1 MNYKLDEFQ
10 KKAIDFEGN
19 LLINAGPGSG
29 KTKILTLKV
38 IKELNRLKYRTSKI
52 AALTFTNR
60 AAEEISKRINF
71 EIEDNSKFWSGT
83 IHSFC
88 LNWIIKPYSCYLSE
102 LKNGYIII
110 DESEVRKL
118 KNKIK
123 QRYEIPYKKD
133 FITRR
138 SSKGHYLNNQEEF
151 NEAAKAYHEY
161 LREHKLVDYDLI
173 LFYSYMI
180 IKKFPLVSYN
190 LSRIFN
196 YFFID
201 EYQDTQ
207 DLQYHII
214 GQIVSSSKG
223 KCQYFIVGDVD
234 QAIYKSL
241 GGEVK
246 SSEEIEEIM
255 GGYPLRQLNLK
266 YNYRSTQRIVDFYN
280 NFCCSGNLMY
290 SLSNI
295 NSEEGVIEFDKNI
308 NVNRLTDRISCIIKE
323 NIEQG
328 VLPED
333 ICILA
338 PQWQMLTKTI
348 RNLRMNLPNL
358 NFNMPGLTLIPRN
371 SDNIWFKIAR
381 LILTYRLPDNY
392 LIRIKWANEI
402 LEELKS
408 ILKSNSELEN
418 FTPKK
423 FIKIVSTINIKNKII
438 TEYLEESFLLVMSQ
452 LNIDHLKNEALNFKW
467 ETFFE
472 SITKRMENQEFRG
485 VPNDAISTKEMFN
498 VDRGINANT
507 FHGVKGEEFET
518 VIAFGLLNGYIPN
531 WDIIINAPKYKDK
544 ESKQLLYVVCSRAKK
559 NLYLFSEKGRKTRK
573 QYSYKPNPHLA
584 SINFKDI

>member
-1 MNYKLDEFQ
+1 M
-10 KKAIDFEGN
+10 
-19 LLINAGPGSG
+19 
-29 KTKILTLKV
+29 
-38 IKELNRLKYRTSKI
+38 
-52 AALTFTNR
+52 
-60 AAEEISKRINF
+60 
-71 EIEDNSKFWSGT
+71 
-83 IHSFC
+83 
-88 LNWIIKPYSCYLSE
+88 
-102 LKNGYIII
+102 
-110 DESEVRKL
+110 
-118 KNKIK
+118 
-123 QRYEIPYKKD
+123 
-133 FITRR
+133 
-138 SSKGHYLNNQEEF
+138 
-151 NEAAKAYHEY
+151 
-161 LREHKLVDYDLI
+161 
-173 LFYSYMI
+173 
-180 IKKFPLVSYN
+180 
-190 LSRIFN
+190 
-196 YFFID
+196 
-201 EYQDTQ
+201 
-207 DLQYHII
+207 
-214 GQIVSSSKG
+214 
-223 KCQYFIVGDVD
+223 D

>member
-19 LLINAGPGSG
+19 LLINAGLGSG

-38 IKELNRLKYRTSKI
+38 IKELKKLKHRTSRI

-60 AAEEISKRINF
+60 AAEEISKRIDLENV
-71 EIEDNSKFWSGT
+71 DSSNFWSGT

-88 LNWIIKPYSCYLSE
+88 LNWIIKPYSSYLSE
-102 LKNGYIII
+102 LRNGYIII
-110 DESEVRKL
+110 SESEVRKL
-118 KNKIK
+118 KNEIK
-123 QRYEIPYKKD
+123 LQYQIDCIED
-133 FITRR
+133 FVTRR
-138 SSKGHYLNNQEEF
+138 NNKGYYVNNKEKF
-151 NEAAKAYHEY
+151 NKAARAYHEY
-161 LREHKLVDYDLI
+161 LRKHKLVDYDLI
-173 LFYSYMI
+173 LFYSYI
-180 IKKFPLVSYN
+180 LIQKFPLISYN

-223 KCQYFIVGDVD
+223 NCQYFIVGDVD
-234 QAIYKSL
+234 QAIYRSL

-246 SSEEIEEIM
+246 SSKEIKEIM
-255 GGYPLRQLNLK
+255 GGYPLRELNLK
-266 YNYRSTQRIVDFYN
+266 YNYRSSQRIVDLYN

-290 SLSNI
+290 SFSNI
-295 NSEEGVIEFDKNI
+295 NREEGVIEYDKNI
-308 NVNRLTDRISCIIKE
+308 DVNKLTDKISRIIQE

-338 PQWQMLTKTI
+338 PQWQMLTRI
-348 RNLRMNLPNL
+348 ISNLRINLPDL

-371 SDNIWFKIAR
+371 SDNIWFKIAQ
-381 LILTYRLPDNY
+381 LILTYRYPNNY
-392 LIRIKWANEI
+392 LIRIKWADEI

-408 ILKSNSELEN
+408 ILNSNSELEN
-418 FTPKK
+418 FTPRK
-423 FIKIVSTINIKNKII
+423 FIKVINSINIENKII
-438 TEYLEESFLLVMSQ
+438 TEYLKESFLLIMNQ
-452 LNIDHLKNEALNFKW
+452 LNINYSENKALIFKW

-472 SITKRMENQEFRG
+472 SIIKRMENREFKE
-485 VPNDAISTKEMFN
+485 VPNDVISTKETFN
-498 VDRGINANT
+498 VSEGINANT

-531 WDIIINAPKYKDK
+531 WNIICNEPKYKDK
-544 ESKQLLYVVCSRAKK
+544 ESKQLLYVICSRAKK
-559 NLYLFSEKGRKTRK
+559 NLYLFSEEGRKTRK
-573 QYSYKPNPHLA
+573 QRPYKPNPHLA
-584 SINFKDI
+584 SINFRDI